1 MEKDLFLIYSLWF
14 RAYWKPNG
22 HGYTPDREL
31 AGKYPRAEARAICL
45 DVNLHIPPGE
55 QLNVVIEE
63 IDLNKEVRDYVSKKE
78 LREWC
83 EHYISLCADSYVS
96 DAPWRDIINKFCK
109 EGL

>member
-1 MEKDLFLIYSLWF
+1 MEKDLVLIYSLEHN
-14 RAYWKPNG
+14 AYWKPERC
-22 HGYTPDREL
+22 GYTSDREI
-31 AGKYPRAEARAICL
+31 AGRYPRAEARAIC
-45 DVNLHIPPGE
+45 DDANKYIPPGE
-55 QLNVVIEE
+55 RLNEVIEE
-63 IDLNKEVRDYVSKKE
+63 IDLNTEVKYYVSKKE